1 MPDEPR
7 ATEEEFRKRIIHYP
21 DVPMVDVAS
30 GSKSHIVAGQNALV
44 SFLTMSP
51 HSHFEVHKHEAE
63 QIMIVVDGCCD
74 EIIEGK
80 LYRVS
85 KGDVIVLP
93 PNVEHGGYVLDQPC
107 VVIDIFCPPRP
118 DYLEK
123 AKKAMEGQA

>member
-7 ATEEEFRKRIIHYP
+7 ATEEEFKKRIIHYP
-21 DVPMVDVAS
+21 DVPLVEVAA
-30 GSKSHIVAGQNALV
+30 GSRSHIVPGQNALV

-51 HSHFEVHKHEAE
+51 HSHFGVHQHEAE
-63 QIMIVVDGCCD
+63 QIMIVVDGYCD

-80 LYRVS
+80 LYRVG

-93 PNVEHGGYVLDQPC
+93 PNVAHGGYALDQPC
-107 VVIDIFCPPRP
+107 VVIDIFCPPRQ

-123 AKKAMEGQA
+123 AKKAMEEQK